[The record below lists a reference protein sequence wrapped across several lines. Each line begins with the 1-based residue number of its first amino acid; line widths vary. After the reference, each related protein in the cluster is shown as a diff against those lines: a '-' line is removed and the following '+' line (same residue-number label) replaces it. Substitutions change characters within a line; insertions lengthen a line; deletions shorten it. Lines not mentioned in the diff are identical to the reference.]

1 MRHLL
6 IFTALFSLWT
16 AAAAQNMPAGN
27 ENDPGRHW
35 TPYEVCPPT
44 PMLHHALRHDFD
56 RHDGGN
62 DLATRRGL
70 RGSDTDRDDILRRL
84 EQQDDGAQRVA
95 PQTAGETFTV
105 DGIQYRVNSDDNA
118 VEVDTNVNINGD
130 VSIPQSVY
138 HNGKYYPVTS
148 IGNGAFYSCSG
159 LTSINIPN
167 SVTSIGEWAFSDCS
181 GLTSVTIPN
190 SVTSIGLAAFYGCSG
205 LTSVAIPNSVT
216 SIGNCAFEGCSG
228 LTSVTIPNSVTSI
241 GNGAF
246 SFCSGLTSV
255 TIPNSVT
262 SIGDYAFWHCSG
274 LTSVTI
280 PNSVTSI
287 GKMAFDGC
295 KGLTSI
301 TIPNSV
307 TSIGEDAFSYCS
319 GLTSVTIPNSVTSIG
334 QSAFSRCSGLLDIYT
349 KYMDPIAISSIT
361 FEENTYT
368 TAILHVPEGCIQYY
382 RAKDYWNKFSI
393 IRDDNGKP
401 GDAVTGDLNDDGVVD
416 IADVNAVIDMILG
429 LQDATTVGDVNGD
442 GNVDVADMNA
452 IINIILGL

>member
-44 PMLHHALRHDFD
+44 PMLHHASRHDFD

-70 RGSDTDRDDILRRL
+70 RGSDTDRDDLLLRL

-148 IGNGAFYSCSG
+148 IGNGAFYRCSG

-181 GLTSVTIPN
+181 GLKASLSPTPSLLSDSELSMVAQGSQASLSPTPSLLSGKMLSIIAQASPASLSPTPSLLSGKALSKVAQDSPASLSPTLSLLSENGLSLTAQGSQASLSPTPSLLSAAALSLVVLDSPASSSPTQSLLSGTSLSLTASGFSIYIPN
-190 SVTSIGLAAFYGCSG
+190 TW
-205 LTSVAIPNSVT
+205 TP
-216 SIGNCAFEGCSG
+216 
-228 LTSVTIPNSVTSI
+228 
-241 GNGAF
+241 
-246 SFCSGLTSV
+246 
-255 TIPNSVT
+255 
-262 SIGDYAFWHCSG
+262 
-274 LTSVTI
+274 
-280 PNSVTSI
+280 
-287 GKMAFDGC
+287 
-295 KGLTSI
+295 
-301 TIPNSV
+301 
-307 TSIGEDAFSYCS
+307 
-319 GLTSVTIPNSVTSIG
+319 
-334 QSAFSRCSGLLDIYT
+334 LL
-349 KYMDPIAISSIT
+349 
-361 FEENTYT
+361 
-368 TAILHVPEGCIQYY
+368 
-382 RAKDYWNKFSI
+382 
-393 IRDDNGKP
+393 
-401 GDAVTGDLNDDGVVD
+401 
-416 IADVNAVIDMILG
+416 
-429 LQDATTVGDVNGD
+429 
-442 GNVDVADMNA
+442 
-452 IINIILGL
+452 